1 MNILRFIVKNYLL
14 TLKEKDELDFLL
26 CDILL
31 QEGYI
36 IDSIPKTGNRQF
48 GVDILAHSKSEVLFF
63 VVKQGNIDRKMW
75 DDGQN
80 SVRQSMNEI
89 LDVSI
94 RNMPSS
100 ILKKAITIVVATNGY
115 LDESVRL
122 NLQGYQEHHKNLSGL
137 QINYEFWGIDEI
149 TEHVQ
154 QTLLSE
160 NLFPLDMRPVF
171 RKALYFVAESDY
183 KNAYYEN
190 IINTYMQKLPTSF
203 SQHSKIKIKTI
214 FSSLMLGAQMI
225 AQYAASVNRFQIS
238 AKVFE
243 YTVIKVWKWML
254 QNNGMEQKICS
265 EWLIKFLN
273 KYREWN
279 QKYYEAIKDCCIVPK
294 AFPAYFSVV
303 EQKVKLYDVVGQ
315 LSSFAFVESYIDF
328 EKANTILNTI
338 VQLVNNNPQFFYA
351 PYDNN
356 IVQTTIL
363 CRAFIACGRK
373 DSAQTL
379 IHKQSILV
387 SEWFHGLK
395 KFPSQTDSFRDAI
408 NIELGNKHDNYV
420 TSAFWGFMLLWIGIL
435 NDKSTY
441 ESVKAFLENDLND
454 VTKCIWVLRA
464 QEELA
469 LYDESAMYK
478 SGEGIVIKTED
489 NFESFKKIVSFIIEQ
504 FQKEEFSFDTYSFP
518 AIEIIAGHYYNTVP
532 RIKLD

>member
-1 MNILRFIVKNYLL
+1 MRFIVKNYLL
-14 TLKEKDELDFLL
+14 TLKEKDELDLLL

-31 QEGYI
+31 QDGFI

-89 LDVSI
+89 LDVTL
-94 RNMPSS
+94 RNMPSAA
-100 ILKKAITIVVATNGY
+100 LEKDITIVVATNGY
-115 LDESVRL
+115 LDDPVRL
-122 NLQGYQEHHKNLSGL
+122 NWQGYQEQHRNYNGL
-137 QINYEFWGIDEI
+137 HISYKFWGIDEI
-149 TEHVQ
+149 TEQVQ

-160 NLFPLDMRPVF
+160 NLFPLDMRPDF
-171 RKALYFVAESDY
+171 RKALYFVEESDY
-183 KNAYYEN
+183 KNSYYEN
-190 IINTYMQKLPTSF
+190 IINTYIQKLPTSI
-203 SQHSKIKIKTI
+203 SQHSIIKIKTI
-214 FSSLMLGAQMI
+214 FPSLMLGAQMI

-238 AKVFE
+238 SKVFE

-254 QNNGMEQKICS
+254 QNNGMEKKICS

-279 QKYYEAIKDCCIVPK
+279 QQYYEAIKDCCLVPK
-294 AFPAYFSVV
+294 AFPSYFSVV
-303 EQKVKLYDVVGQ
+303 EQKIKLYDVVGQ
-315 LSSFAFVESYIDF
+315 LSSFAFVESYIDSG
-328 EKANTILNTI
+328 KANTILNTI

-363 CRAFIACGRK
+363 CRAFIACGRRE
-373 DSAQTL
+373 SALNL
-379 IHKQSILV
+379 IHNQCIMV

-395 KFPSQTDSFRDAI
+395 KYPTPTDSFRDAI
-408 NIELGNKHDNYV
+408 NIELGNTHDDYV
-420 TSAFWGFMLLWIGIL
+420 TSSFWGFMLLWIGIL
-435 NDKSTY
+435 NDSSTY
-441 ESVKAFLENDLND
+441 ESVKSFLENDLKD
-454 VTKCIWVLRA
+454 VTKCVWILRA
-464 QEELA
+464 QEELS
-469 LYDESAMYK
+469 LYDEYAMYK

-489 NFESFKKIVSFIIEQ
+489 NFDSFKEKLLFILDQYQNEV
-504 FQKEEFSFDTYSFP
+504 FSFDEYSFP
-518 AIEIIAGHYYNTVP
+518 ALEIITSHYYNSIP